1 MSDSLSITVEPSP
14 KVGLP
19 VWHSP
24 MEEAKGSRLRESAI
38 RADTSPSVL
47 RGCSCRKIQTL
58 SIVGIA
64 AVWGLTLMALIYALA
79 HVSGA
84 HFNPAVTIAFAAAS
98 KFPWK
103 HVPMYALSQVLAAA
117 LASLTLRVL
126 FHGQDNT
133 HAATTQYSD
142 STTDLEAIAWEFIIS
157 FILMFNISGVA
168 SDHRAVR

>member
-1 MSDSLSITVEPSP
+1 
-14 KVGLP
+14 
-19 VWHSP
+19 

-38 RADTSPSVL
+38 RADTSLSVFQKIVAEIL
-47 RGCSCRKIQTL
+47 GSFILIFAGCEAALVDKIQTL
-58 SIVGIA
+58 TTVGIA

-98 KFPWK
+98 KFSWK
-103 HVPMYALSQVLAAA
+103 HGPMYVLSQVLGAA

-133 HAATTQYSD
+133 RAATTQYSN

-157 FILMFNISGVA
+157 FILMFNICGVA